1 MATFNAVEAWSRNV
15 LCVCVVLVV
24 CVCGGGTCWKD
35 TAAMYLRAKARGWPA
50 ADSEP
55 KPSPPTP

>member
-24 CVCGGGTCWKD
+24 CVCGGG
-35 TAAMYLRAKARGWPA
+35 ARMLEGYGSHVPA
-50 ADSEP
+50 CQGSGLASC
-55 KPSPPTP
+55 